1 MTKQQRKQPSP
12 QSKEDTRLATV
23 QRLLG
28 DDCRITTASQ
38 LSNLTDAQQATAAC
52 DALKNRKGTWK
63 V

>member
-1 MTKQQRKQPSP
+1 MSEQQTKQ
-12 QSKEDTRLATV
+12 DTRLATV

-52 DALKNRKGTWK
+52 DDVKNTKGTSLG
-63 V
+63 